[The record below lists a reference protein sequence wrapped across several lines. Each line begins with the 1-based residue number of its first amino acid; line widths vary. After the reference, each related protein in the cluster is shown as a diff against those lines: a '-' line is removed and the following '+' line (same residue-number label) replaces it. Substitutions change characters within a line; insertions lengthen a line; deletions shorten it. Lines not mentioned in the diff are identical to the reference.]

1 MKRAETSALFYF
13 FITKWNFLGIMY
25 NEGIIREEVCIV
37 TKQKNRLKHF
47 ILILLSFLMIF
58 SNVFVANATVN
69 YDNEV
74 APLYVNISSHLEKIE
89 ISGIKAECKAK
100 LYANKSVPLKIK
112 MELQKE
118 KSKGYETVETWTS
131 SKTGTVLAMSES
143 RNINV
148 LCNYRLKVTFTAG
161 KETEVV
167 YKYQ

>member
-13 FITKWNFLGIMY
+13 FITKWNFLVIMY

-37 TKQKNRLKHF
+37 TKQKNRLKQF

-100 LYANKSVPLKIK
+100 LNANKSVP
-112 MELQKE
+112 
-118 KSKGYETVETWTS
+118 
-131 SKTGTVLAMSES
+131 
-143 RNINV
+143 
-148 LCNYRLKVTFTAG
+148 
-161 KETEVV
+161 
-167 YKYQ
+167 